1 MEMVLISC
9 PKTKID
15 IVELKTKEVNLNII
29 EEKTWIKILYPN
41 INLSQLYQ

>member
-1 MEMVLISC
+1 MEMVIISC

-29 EEKTWIKILYPN
+29 EENLLDKDT
-41 INLSQLYQ
+41 LSQY